1 MSFRVSELQALLGFA
16 GRSKSGRKPE
26 LLGRALQLLKC
37 EENFQIRA
45 KIQGLYRQRFPR
57 RAAIVTQA
65 HQPAPRP
72 VVTNADSAGVPVH
85 PDVRLTPLPFFEEL
99 DVLERPTSLGELF
112 TLLHYLLAPGK
123 TINWYL

>member
-37 EENFQIRA
+37 EENYQIKA

-57 RAAIVTQA
+57 RAMVT
-65 HQPAPRP
+65 PAPQPRP
-72 VVTNADSAGVPVH
+72 VPPRPVATNADSTGVPVH
-85 PDVRLTPLPFFEEL
+85 PDVRLTPLPFFEVL
-99 DVLERPTSLGELF
+99 DVLERPTSLGE
-112 TLLHYLLAPGK
+112 
-123 TINWYL
+123 I